1 MVRCK
6 NIAMLKDQATPPKA
20 ILFFDGD
27 CPLCNRVLT
36 FILSNEIRADLV
48 FSPLNAS
55 SSDRWREAH
64 PNMLMEEDSVY
75 YFDGSNLYKKSTAVL
90 QLLPK
95 LRWYT
100 GILKLGWILPLK
112 LRDRCYDFVA
122 RRRKRIF
129 KECIMDPR
137 LMGRML
143 N

>member
-1 MVRCK
+1 
-6 NIAMLKDQATPPKA
+6 MLKDQATLPKA
-20 ILFFDGD
+20 VLFFDGD

-55 SSDRWREAH
+55 SSERWREAH

-75 YFDGSNLYKKSTAVL
+75 YFDGLNLYKKSTAVL

-100 GILKLGWILPLK
+100 GFLRLGWLLPLK

-122 RRRKRIF
+122 LRRKRIF
-129 KECIMDPR
+129 KECIMDTR

-143 N
+143 H

>member
-1 MVRCK
+1 
-6 NIAMLKDQATPPKA
+6 MLKDQATPPKA

-36 FILSNEIRADLV
+36 FILSNEIKADLV

-55 SSDRWREAH
+55 SSERWREAH
-64 PNMLMEEDSVY
+64 PNLLMEEDSVY

-100 GILKLGWILPLK
+100 GFLRLGWLLPLN

-122 RRRKRIF
+122 RHRKRIF
-129 KECIMDPR
+129 KECIIDPR
-137 LMGRML
+137 LIGRML
-143 N
+143 H

>member
-6 NIAMLKDQATPPKA
+6 HIAMLKDQATPPKA

-48 FSPLNAS
+48 FSPLDAS
-55 SSDRWREAH
+55 SSERWREAH

-75 YFDGSNLYKKSTAVL
+75 YFDGLNLYKKSSAVL
-90 QLLPK
+90 KLLPK

-100 GILKLGWILPLK
+100 GFLRLGWLLPLK

-122 RRRKRIF
+122 RHRKRIF
-129 KECIMDPR
+129 KECIIDPR
-137 LMGRML
+137 LIGRML
-143 N
+143 Q

>member
-1 MVRCK
+1 
-6 NIAMLKDQATPPKA
+6 MLKDQATPPKA

-100 GILKLGWILPLK
+100 GFLRLGWLLPLK

-122 RRRKRIF
+122 RHRKRIF
-129 KECIMDPR
+129 KECIIDPR
-137 LMGRML
+137 LIGRML
-143 N
+143 H

>member
-1 MVRCK
+1 
-6 NIAMLKDQATPPKA
+6 
-20 ILFFDGD
+20 
-27 CPLCNRVLT
+27 
-36 FILSNEIRADLV
+36 V
-48 FSPLNAS
+48 FSPLDAS
-55 SSDRWREAH
+55 SSERWREAH

-75 YFDGSNLYKKSTAVL
+75 YFDGLNLFKKSTAVL

-100 GILKLGWILPLK
+100 GFLRLGWLLPLK

-122 RRRKRIF
+122 RHRKRIF

-143 N
+143 H

>member
-1 MVRCK
+1 
-6 NIAMLKDQATPPKA
+6 MLKDQATPPKA
-20 ILFFDGD
+20 VLFFDGD
-27 CPLCNRVLT
+27 CPLCSRVLT
-36 FILSNEIRADLV
+36 FILSNEIKADLV

-55 SSDRWREAH
+55 SSERWREAH

-75 YFDGSNLYKKSTAVL
+75 YFDGLNLYKKSTAVL

-100 GILKLGWILPLK
+100 GILRLGWLLPLK

-143 N
+143 H

>member
-1 MVRCK
+1 
-6 NIAMLKDQATPPKA
+6 MLKDQATPPKA

-36 FILSNEIRADLV
+36 FILSNEIKADLV
-48 FSPLNAS
+48 FSTLNAS
-55 SSDRWREAH
+55 SSERWREAH

-75 YFDGSNLYKKSTAVL
+75 YFDGSNLYNKSTAVL

-100 GILKLGWILPLK
+100 GFLRLGWLLPLN

-122 RRRKRIF
+122 RRRKSIF
-129 KECIMDPR
+129 KECIIDSR

-143 N
+143 H

>member
-1 MVRCK
+1 
-6 NIAMLKDQATPPKA
+6 MLKDQATVPSA

-64 PNMLMEEDSVY
+64 PNLLMEEDSVY

-100 GILKLGWILPLK
+100 GILNLGWLLPLK

-143 N
+143 H

>member
-6 NIAMLKDQATPPKA
+6 NIAMLKDQAKPPKA

-36 FILSNEIRADLV
+36 FILSNEIKADLV

-55 SSDRWREAH
+55 SSERWREAH
-64 PNMLMEEDSVY
+64 PNMLMDEDSVY
-75 YFDGSNLYKKSTAVL
+75 YFDGLNLYKKSTAVL

-100 GILKLGWILPLK
+100 GFLRLGWLLPLK

-122 RRRKRIF
+122 RRRKNIF
-129 KECIMDPR
+129 KDCIIDPR

-143 N
+143 

>member
-6 NIAMLKDQATPPKA
+6 NLAMLKDQATDSTA

-36 FILSNEIRADLV
+36 FILSNELKADLM
-48 FSPLNAS
+48 FSPLNAIS
-55 SSDRWREAH
+55 TERWREAH
-64 PNMLMEEDSVY
+64 PSMLMDEDSVY
-75 YFDGSNLYKKSTAVL
+75 YFDGTNLYKKSTSVL

-100 GILKLGWILPLK
+100 GILKLGWLLPLK

-122 RRRKRIF
+122 ARRKSIF
-129 KECIMDPR
+129 KECIIDPR

-143 N
+143 H

>member
-1 MVRCK
+1 
-6 NIAMLKDQATPPKA
+6 MLKDQATPPKA

-90 QLLPK
+90 KLLPK

-100 GILKLGWILPLK
+100 GFLRLGWLLPLK

-122 RRRKRIF
+122 RHRKRIF
-129 KECIMDPR
+129 KECIIDPR
-137 LMGRML
+137 LIGRML
-143 N
+143 H

>member
-6 NIAMLKDQATPPKA
+6 NIAMLKDQATVPSA

-36 FILSNEIRADLV
+36 FILSNEIKADLV

-55 SSDRWREAH
+55 SSERWREAN

-75 YFDGSNLYKKSTAVL
+75 YFDGLNLYKKSTAVL

-100 GILKLGWILPLK
+100 GFLRLGWLLPLK

-122 RRRKRIF
+122 RHRKRIF
-129 KECIMDPR
+129 KECIIDPR
-137 LMGRML
+137 LIGRML
-143 N
+143 H

>member
-1 MVRCK
+1 
-6 NIAMLKDQATPPKA
+6 MLKDQATPTKA
-20 ILFFDGD
+20 VLFFDGD

-55 SSDRWREAH
+55 SSERWREAH

-90 QLLPK
+90 KLLPK

-100 GILKLGWILPLK
+100 GFLRLGWLLPLK

-122 RRRKRIF
+122 RHRKRIF
-129 KECIMDPR
+129 KECIIDPR
-137 LMGRML
+137 LIGRML
-143 N
+143 H

>member
-1 MVRCK
+1 
-6 NIAMLKDQATPPKA
+6 MLKDQATLLKA
-20 ILFFDGD
+20 VLFFDGD

-55 SSDRWREAH
+55 SSERWREAH

-75 YFDGSNLYKKSTAVL
+75 YFDGLNLYKKSTAVL

-100 GILKLGWILPLK
+100 GFLRLGWLLPLK

-122 RRRKRIF
+122 LRRKRIF

-143 N
+143 H

>member
-6 NIAMLKDQATPPKA
+6 HIAMLKDQATPPKA

-48 FSPLNAS
+48 FSPLDAS
-55 SSDRWREAH
+55 SSERWREAH

-75 YFDGSNLYKKSTAVL
+75 YFDGLNLFKKSTAVL

-100 GILKLGWILPLK
+100 GFLRLGWLLPLK

-122 RRRKRIF
+122 RHRKRIF

-143 N
+143 H

>member
-6 NIAMLKDQATPPKA
+6 NIAMLKDQATPTKA
-20 ILFFDGD
+20 VLFFDGD

-55 SSDRWREAH
+55 SSERWREAH

-90 QLLPK
+90 KLLPK

-100 GILKLGWILPLK
+100 GFLRLGWLLPLK
-112 LRDRCYDFVA
+112 IRDRCYDFVA
-122 RRRKRIF
+122 RHRKRIY
-129 KECIMDPR
+129 KECIIDPR
-137 LMGRML
+137 LIGRML
-143 N
+143 H

>member
-1 MVRCK
+1 
-6 NIAMLKDQATPPKA
+6 MLKDQATPPKA

-75 YFDGSNLYKKSTAVL
+75 YFDGLNLYKKSTAVL

-100 GILKLGWILPLK
+100 GFLRLGWLLPLK

-122 RRRKRIF
+122 RHRKRIF
-129 KECIMDPR
+129 KECIIDPR
-137 LMGRML
+137 LIGRML
-143 N
+143 H

>member
-1 MVRCK
+1 
-6 NIAMLKDQATPPKA
+6 MLKDQATPPKA

-48 FSPLNAS
+48 FSPLDAS
-55 SSDRWREAH
+55 SSERWREAH

-75 YFDGSNLYKKSTAVL
+75 YFDGLNLFKKSTAVL

-100 GILKLGWILPLK
+100 GFLRLGWLLPLK

-122 RRRKRIF
+122 RHRKRIF

-143 N
+143 H

>member
-20 ILFFDGD
+20 VLFFDGD
-27 CPLCNRVLT
+27 CPLCSRVLT
-36 FILSNEIRADLV
+36 FILSNEIKADLV

-55 SSDRWREAH
+55 SSERWREAH

-100 GILKLGWILPLK
+100 GFLRLGWLLPLK

-143 N
+143 H

>member
-1 MVRCK
+1 
-6 NIAMLKDQATPPKA
+6 MLKDQATPPKA

-55 SSDRWREAH
+55 SSERWREAH

-75 YFDGSNLYKKSTAVL
+75 YFDGLNLYKKSTAVL

-100 GILKLGWILPLK
+100 GFLRLGWLLPLK

-122 RRRKRIF
+122 RHRKRIF
-129 KECIMDPR
+129 KECIIDPR
-137 LMGRML
+137 LIGRML
-143 N
+143 Q

>member
-1 MVRCK
+1 
-6 NIAMLKDQATPPKA
+6 MLKDQVTPPKA
-20 ILFFDGD
+20 VLFFDGD

-75 YFDGSNLYKKSTAVL
+75 YFDGLNLYKKSTAVL

-100 GILKLGWILPLK
+100 GFLRLGWLLPLK
-112 LRDRCYDFVA
+112 LRDQCYDFVA
-122 RRRKRIF
+122 RHRKKIF
-129 KECIMDPR
+129 KECIMDQR

-143 N
+143 H

>member
-1 MVRCK
+1 
-6 NIAMLKDQATPPKA
+6 MLKDQATPPKA

-64 PNMLMEEDSVY
+64 PNMLMDEDSVY

-100 GILKLGWILPLK
+100 GFLRLGWLLPLK

-122 RRRKRIF
+122 RHRKRIF
-129 KECIMDPR
+129 KECIIDPR
-137 LMGRML
+137 LIGRML
-143 N
+143 H

>member
-6 NIAMLKDQATPPKA
+6 NIEMLKDQATPPKA

-64 PNMLMEEDSVY
+64 PNMLMDEDSVY

-100 GILKLGWILPLK
+100 GFLRLGWLLPLK

-122 RRRKRIF
+122 RHRKRIF
-129 KECIMDPR
+129 KECIIDPR
-137 LMGRML
+137 LIGRML
-143 N
+143 H

>member
-1 MVRCK
+1 VVRCK
-6 NIAMLKDQATPPKA
+6 HIAMLKDQATPPKA

-48 FSPLNAS
+48 FSPLDAS
-55 SSDRWREAH
+55 SSERWREAH

-75 YFDGSNLYKKSTAVL
+75 YFDGLNLYKKSSAVL
-90 QLLPK
+90 KLLPK

-100 GILKLGWILPLK
+100 GFLRLGWLLPLK

-122 RRRKRIF
+122 RHRKRIF
-129 KECIMDPR
+129 KECIIDPR
-137 LMGRML
+137 LIGRML
-143 N
+143 Q

>member
-1 MVRCK
+1 
-6 NIAMLKDQATPPKA
+6 MLKDQATSPKA
-20 ILFFDGD
+20 VLFFDGD

-75 YFDGSNLYKKSTAVL
+75 YFDGLNLYKKSTAVL

-100 GILKLGWILPLK
+100 GFLRLGWLLPLK

-122 RRRKRIF
+122 SRRKRIF

-143 N
+143 H

>member
-1 MVRCK
+1 
-6 NIAMLKDQATPPKA
+6 MLKDQATPLKA
-20 ILFFDGD
+20 VLFFDGD

-55 SSDRWREAH
+55 SSERWREAH

-75 YFDGSNLYKKSTAVL
+75 YFDGLNLYKKSTAVL

-100 GILKLGWILPLK
+100 GFLRLGWLLPLK

-122 RRRKRIF
+122 LRRKRIF

-143 N
+143 H

>member
-6 NIAMLKDQATPPKA
+6 NIAMLKDQATVPSA

-36 FILSNEIRADLV
+36 FILSNEIKADLV

-100 GILKLGWILPLK
+100 GFLRLGWLLPLK

-122 RRRKRIF
+122 RHRKRIF
-129 KECIMDPR
+129 KECIIDPR
-137 LMGRML
+137 LIGRML
-143 N
+143 H

>member
-6 NIAMLKDQATPPKA
+6 NIAMLKDQATPTKA
-20 ILFFDGD
+20 VLFFDGD

-36 FILSNEIRADLV
+36 FILTNEIKADLV
-48 FSPLNAS
+48 FSPLDAS
-55 SSDRWREAH
+55 SSERWREAH

-90 QLLPK
+90 KLLPK

-100 GILKLGWILPLK
+100 GFLRLGWLLPLK

-122 RRRKRIF
+122 RHRKRIF

-137 LMGRML
+137 LIGRML
-143 N
+143 Y

>member
-1 MVRCK
+1 
-6 NIAMLKDQATPPKA
+6 MLKDQATPPKA

-36 FILSNEIRADLV
+36 FILSNEIKADLV
-48 FSPLNAS
+48 FSTLNAS
-55 SSDRWREAH
+55 SSERWREAH

-75 YFDGSNLYKKSTAVL
+75 YFDGSNLYNKSTAVL

-100 GILKLGWILPLK
+100 GFLRLGWLLPLN

-122 RRRKRIF
+122 RRRKSIF
-129 KECIMDPR
+129 KECIIDPR

-143 N
+143 H

>member
-1 MVRCK
+1 
-6 NIAMLKDQATPPKA
+6 MLKDQATPPKA
-20 ILFFDGD
+20 VLFFDGD

-75 YFDGSNLYKKSTAVL
+75 NFDGSNLYKKSTAVL

-100 GILKLGWILPLK
+100 GILKLGWLLPLK

-122 RRRKRIF
+122 RHRKRIF
-129 KECIMDPR
+129 KECIIDPR
-137 LMGRML
+137 LIGRML
-143 N
+143 H

>member
-6 NIAMLKDQATPPKA
+6 NIAMLKDQATPLKA
-20 ILFFDGD
+20 VLFFDGD

-64 PNMLMEEDSVY
+64 PNMLMDEDSVY

-100 GILKLGWILPLK
+100 GFLRLGWLLPLK
-112 LRDRCYDFVA
+112 LRDLCYDFVA
-122 RRRKRIF
+122 LRRKRIF

-137 LMGRML
+137 LLGRML
-143 N
+143 H

>member
-36 FILSNEIRADLV
+36 FILSNEIKADLV

-55 SSDRWREAH
+55 SSERWREAH

-75 YFDGSNLYKKSTAVL
+75 YFDGLNLYKKSTAVL

-100 GILKLGWILPLK
+100 GFLRLGWLLPLK

-122 RRRKRIF
+122 RHRKRIF
-129 KECIMDPR
+129 KECIIDPR
-137 LMGRML
+137 LIGRML
-143 N
+143 H

>member
-1 MVRCK
+1 
-6 NIAMLKDQATPPKA
+6 MLKDQATPPKA

-48 FSPLNAS
+48 FSPLDAS
-55 SSDRWREAH
+55 SSERWREAH

-75 YFDGSNLYKKSTAVL
+75 YFDGLNLYKKSSAVL
-90 QLLPK
+90 KLLPK

-100 GILKLGWILPLK
+100 GFLRLGWLLPLK

-122 RRRKRIF
+122 RHRKRIF
-129 KECIMDPR
+129 KECIIDPR
-137 LMGRML
+137 LIGRML
-143 N
+143 Q